1 MMEKNGKNDLAF
13 EMASEEEKTQM
24 LMDLYKE
31 LREKDPEKF
40 MIAYIGLRELV
51 ETGSQE
57 KAIKKMAW
65 FTGMSTKAFIRW
77 LEDGAEP
84 LEDLETWEPSK
95 TLPSGEI
102 YTLKEVAEI
111 LKVTYRTAL
120 TYVESGSLRARK
132 IGGKWRVKDAD
143 LEDFVTA
150 KN

>member
-13 EMASEEEKTQM
+13 EMASEAEKKQM
-24 LMDLYKE
+24 FVDLMME
-31 LREKDPEKF
+31 LRDKNPELF
-40 MIAYIGLRELV
+40 MIAYVGIKKLA

-57 KAIKKMAW
+57 KAMKEMAK
-65 FTGMSTKAFIRW
+65 FTGMSTKGFIRW
-77 LEDGAEP
+77 LEEGAEP
-84 LEDLETWEPSK
+84 LETFDSPMPTK
-95 TLPSGEI
+95 TLASGEV

-120 TYVESGSLRARK
+120 TYVESGSLKARK